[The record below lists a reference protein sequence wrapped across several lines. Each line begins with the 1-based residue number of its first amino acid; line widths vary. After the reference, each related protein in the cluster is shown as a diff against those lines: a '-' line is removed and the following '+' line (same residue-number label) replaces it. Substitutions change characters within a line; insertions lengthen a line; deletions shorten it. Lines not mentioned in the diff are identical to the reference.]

1 MLHTK
6 ETGIAAIRRW
16 KAGRAAPRWDAGPS
30 GTGTFAEDLALFER
44 QVRDEAG
51 LRVGASGRKPPTSV
65 PANTAA

>member
-16 KAGRAAPRWDAGPS
+16 KAGRAAPRWDAVPPGA
-30 GTGTFAEDLALFER
+30 GTFAEDLALFER

-51 LRVGASGRKPPTSV
+51 LRVGGPGQSPVPP
-65 PANTAA
+65 ADTAA